1 MYRRV
6 LLKCRASVFSML
18 SSDIQN
24 AGMMSIKE
32 SEIMN
37 MTTISS
43 KRVKPLNEGRRRK
56 DEG

>member
-1 MYRRV
+1 
-6 LLKCRASVFSML
+6 
-18 SSDIQN
+18 
-24 AGMMSIKE
+24 MMSIKE

-43 KRVKPLNEGRRRK
+43 KRVKPLKEGRRQK